1 MGLRILCAIAL
12 ICSLCIANAKAGI
25 IVEVGD
31 ASISAGGS
39 GYVDV
44 TAKSDSGSIS
54 ISAYAVV
61 IGVSSATLNGSI
73 SFDDPQ
79 TDISSDSNFLFSGVA
94 SGDYLTYVYV
104 DNGSGNV
111 SYLDYTNTP
120 VTLNTTSKLIARVS
134 FTHIAINT
142 SEGDT
147 FTLTVDT
154 TNSSFSD
161 DSDPFNPVVHLIG
174 TPRNGQI
181 TVTAS
186 VPEPSS
192 FIVLLTLGTAI
203 GLRRGRRQT
212 S

>member
-1 MGLRILCAIAL
+1 MGLRILFAIAL

-31 ASISAGGS
+31 ASISAGGT

-44 TAKSDSGSIS
+44 TAKSDSGSVS
-54 ISAYAVV
+54 IDGYSVV
-61 IGVSSATLNGSI
+61 IGVSSATVNGSI

-79 TDISSDSNFLFSGVA
+79 TDISSESNFLFSGVA
-94 SGDYLTYVYV
+94 SGDYLTNV
-104 DNGSGNV
+104 DFDSV
-111 SYLDYTNTP
+111 DRKVTYLDYVTIPVSMDTTP
-120 VTLNTTSKLIARVS
+120 KLIARVS

-142 SEGDT
+142 SEGGT

-154 TNSSFSD
+154 VNSSFSD
-161 DSDPFNPVVHLIG
+161 DSDPFNSVVHSIG
-174 TPRNGQI
+174 IPRNGQI